1 MASSKATEQTQAK
14 KKDNEKDKP
23 VVNGV
28 KKDETEE
35 LVDCP
40 SIMRHAN

>member
-1 MASSKATEQTQAK
+1 MASSKATDQTQAK

-23 VVNGV
+23 VINGV
-28 KKDETEE
+28 KKDEAEE

-40 SIMRHAN
+40 SITRHAN